1 MTYLLYWVIK
11 TIEAATRFESEMC
24 FNQAYLGQSAPKSF
38 GFETAQKEKV
48 VRGTGLEICTDVEAS
63 RESSS
68 LASNYTLVPSLSST
82 WVLSHS
88 LSFSLSLS
96 LLLTSISWPLVGRAQ
111 LIQIFCFS
119 IFKTQNYCSNSAKL
133 SLLVVRIC
141 WSSVKKI
148 WAEFWRE
155 SFAQKLTNFK
165 ERVWRKF
172 VEAPGPTGH
181 VSFSRRR
188 RCDSDCDSANSHHF
202 Q

>member
-1 MTYLLYWVIK
+1 MRQKVLVLKRLKKRKPWGGQ
-11 TIEAATRFESEMC
+11 ALRF
-24 FNQAYLGQSAPKSF
+24 ARPLKHP
-38 GFETAQKEKV
+38 EKV
-48 VRGTGLEICTDVEAS
+48 PRWHQI
-63 RESSS
+63 
-68 LASNYTLVPSLSST
+68 TLWFP
-82 WVLSHS
+82 HS
-88 LSFSLSLS
+88 LPLGYFLTHSLSLS
-96 LLLTSISWPLVGRAQ
+96 LLLTSISWPLVGQAQ

-188 RCDSDCDSANSHHF
+188 RRRCDSDCDSANSHHF